1 MGRELNTI
9 AQVDQSDERRQNLKD
24 RVTTDKVV
32 IRPWKESHMI
42 SRRALHPG
50 IGIVLAVLLAATLA
64 GLGAAQLKGQTVR
77 IGNTDLG
84 GVVTSSKGTEA
95 GVWVI
100 AETSDL
106 PTKLV
111 KIVVT
116 DDQGRYLV
124 PDLPKANY
132 SVWVRGYGLVDSPK
146 VKASPGQT
154 LNLKAVVATDTKA
167 AAEYYPALYWFS
179 LLQVP
184 PKSDFPG
191 TGPSGNGIAPNI
203 KSQGEW
209 IRDIVN
215 TDGCTGCHQMG
226 DKATREI
233 PKSILSQ
240 TSDSKGAWDRRI
252 KAGQAGGGMSN
263 RFDQVGRQRALA
275 MYADW
280 SDRIAH
286 GEQPTAAPSRPQGL
300 ERNVVV
306 TLWDWADSKVYLHD
320 AISSDKRNPTVN
332 ANGPIYGALEESGD
346 YLTVLDPARNS
357 TSRVNLRPRDPQTPT
372 SFTTKPAAPSPYWG
386 DEAIWNSQTTV
397 HSFSMDKQGRVWAAA
412 RVRKPKT
419 PAWCQAGSDQISAK
433 LFPIDQG
440 QRGLELYEP
449 KTKETTTIDT
459 CFTWGH
465 VNFDDHDVL
474 WSSFGPT
481 GVEGWFD
488 TKIWDKTHD
497 EKKAQGW
504 SAFVLDYNGNGKRD
518 AYTEPDQPADST
530 KDKRISVSFY
540 GDSPAPDGS
549 VWGSVLGMP
558 GALVRFVPGSHPPE
572 TALAEYYEVPWNNPK
587 APVQGFAPR
596 GMDVDSKG
604 VVWTVL
610 SSGHYASFDRSK
622 CKGPLNGPSAAT
634 GQQCPE
640 GWTLYRFPGPNY
652 KGAVENGSAD
662 SAYYNF
668 VDRFD
673 MLGVGKDVP
682 LATGNLSEGLL
693 VLVNGKFLT
702 LRVPYP
708 MGYYAK
714 GLDGRVDDPKGGW
727 KGKGIYTPI
736 STRAPFHMEGG
747 KGTTPKLVK
756 FQMRPNPL
764 AD

>member
-1 MGRELNTI
+1 MSKRI
-9 AQVDQSDERRQNLKD
+9 SQVGL
-24 RVTTDKVV
+24 
-32 IRPWKESHMI
+32 
-42 SRRALHPG
+42 AA
-50 IGIVLAVLLAATLA
+50 VLAVLVAVTLA
-64 GLGAAQLKGQTVR
+64 GLLAGQQKSETVR
-77 IGNTDLG
+77 VGNADIG
-84 GVVTSSKGTEA
+84 GVVTSSSGPEA
-95 GVWVI
+95 GAWVI
-100 AETSDL
+100 AEATNL
-106 PTKLV
+106 PTKFV

-132 SVWVRGYGLVDSPK
+132 DVFVRGYGLVDSPK
-146 VKASPGQT
+146 VKGTPGKS
-154 LNLKAVVATDTKA
+154 LNLKAVIAPDKKA
-167 AAEYYPALYWFS
+167 AVEYYPALYWFAM
-179 LLQVP
+179 LQIP

-191 TGPSGNGIAPNI
+191 TGPSGNGIAANI
-203 KSQGEW
+203 KSQGQW
-209 IRDIVN
+209 IREIVN

-233 PKSILSQ
+233 PKLFLSQ
-240 TSDSKGAWDRRI
+240 YPDTKVAWEHRVQ
-252 KAGQAGGGMSN
+252 AGQAGAGMSA
-263 RFDQVGRQRALA
+263 RLTQVGPRAAA

-280 SDRIAH
+280 TDRIAK
-286 GEQPTAAPSRPQGL
+286 GELPSAAPSRPQGR

-306 TLWDWADSKVYLHD
+306 TLWDWADPKVYLHD
-320 AISSDKRNPTVN
+320 AIASDKRNPTVN
-332 ANGPIYGALEESGD
+332 PNGPIYGALEESGD
-346 YLTVLDPARNS
+346 YLTVLDPTRTALS
-357 TSRVNLRPRDPQTPT
+357 KIKLSVRDPQTP
-372 SFTTKPAAPSPYWG
+372 SSVNTKPMGPSPFWG

-412 RVRKPKT
+412 RVRKPET
-419 PAWCQAGSDQISAK
+419 PAWCRAGSDHPSAK
-433 LFPIDQG
+433 LFPINQG
-440 QRGLELYEP
+440 QRGLELYDP
-449 KTKETTTIDT
+449 KTKETTTLDT

-465 VNFDDHDVL
+465 VNLDDNDVL

-488 TKIWDKTHD
+488 TRIWDKTHD
-497 EKKAQGW
+497 EKQAQGW

-518 AYTEPDQPADST
+518 AYTEPNQPADPT
-530 KDKRISVSFY
+530 KDKRINVQYY

-549 VWGSVLGMP
+549 VWGSVMGFP

-587 APVQGFAPR
+587 APVQGYAPR

-610 SSGHYASFDRSK
+610 SSGHFASFDRRK
-622 CKGPLNGPSAAT
+622 CKGPLNGPTAAT
-634 GQQCPE
+634 GQHCPE
-640 GWTLYRFPGPNY
+640 GWTLYPFPGPNY
-652 KGAVENGSAD
+652 KGAVENGSAE

-693 VLVNGKFLT
+693 VLVDGKFMT

-714 GLDGRVDDPKGGW
+714 GLDGRIDNPNGGW

-747 KGTTPKLVK
+747 KGTTSKLVK
-756 FQMRPNPL
+756 FQMRPDPL

>member
-1 MGRELNTI
+1 MNKSTSHPRM
-9 AQVDQSDERRQNLKD
+9 
-24 RVTTDKVV
+24 V
-32 IRPWKESHMI
+32 I
-42 SRRALHPG
+42 
-50 IGIVLAVLLAATLA
+50 VFAVLLAAGLA
-64 GLGAAQLKGQTVR
+64 GLCAAQVNNGTVRVGAADV
-77 IGNTDLG
+77 G
-84 GVVTSSKGTEA
+84 GVVSSTNGPEA

-100 AETSDL
+100 AESIDL
-106 PTKLV
+106 PTKMI

-116 DDQGRYLV
+116 DDRGRYLV

-132 SVWVRGYGLVDSPK
+132 NVWVRGYGLVDSPK
-146 VKASPGQT
+146 VTAAPGKT
-154 LNLKAVVATDTKA
+154 VNLKAVVAPDKKA
-167 AAEYYPALYWFS
+167 AAQYYPALYWYS

-191 TGPSGNGIAPNI
+191 TGPSGNGIATSI
-203 KSQGEW
+203 RSQGEW
-209 IRDIVN
+209 IRSIVN

-233 PKSILSQ
+233 PQSILSEVK
-240 TSDSKGAWDRRI
+240 DSKAAWDQRI
-252 KAGQAGGGMSN
+252 KAGQAGRGMSAS
-263 RFDQVGRQRALA
+263 FDRVGRARVLA

-280 SDRIAH
+280 TDRVAH
-286 GEQPTAAPSRPQGL
+286 GELPAAAPSRPQGR

-306 TLWDWADSKVYLHD
+306 TLWDWADPKVYLHD
-320 AISSDKRNPTVN
+320 AIASDKRNPTVN
-332 ANGPIYGALEESGD
+332 PNGPIYGALEESGD
-346 YLTVLDPARNS
+346 YFPVIDPVHTAV
-357 TSRVNLRPRDPQTPT
+357 SRVKLRVRDPETPT
-372 SFTTKPAAPSPYWG
+372 SASTKPFGPSPYWG

-412 RVRKPKT
+412 RVRKPQT
-419 PAWCQAGSDQISAK
+419 PAWCQAGSDHPSAK
-433 LFPIDQG
+433 LFPINQG

-465 VNFDDHDVL
+465 VNFDDNDVL
-474 WSSFGPT
+474 WSSFGPA

-488 TKIWDKTHD
+488 TRVWDKTHD

-518 AYTEPDQPADST
+518 AYTEPDQPADPT
-530 KDKRISVSFY
+530 KDKRISVTYY
-540 GDSPAPDGS
+540 GVAPAPDGS
-549 VWGSVLGMP
+549 VWGSVQGMP
-558 GALVRFVPGSHPPE
+558 GALVRFNPGSHPPE

-610 SSGHYASFDRSK
+610 SSGHLASFDRSK
-622 CKGPLNGPSAAT
+622 CKGPLNGPTAT
-634 GQQCPE
+634 GQHCPE
-640 GWTLYRFPGPNY
+640 GWKLYAFPGPNY
-652 KGAVENGSAD
+652 KGAVENGAAD

-673 MLGVGKDVP
+673 MLGVGKDVSM
-682 LATGNLSEGLL
+682 ATGNLSEGLL
-693 VLVNGKFLT
+693 VLVDGKFLT

-714 GLDGRVDDPKGGW
+714 GLDGRIDNPNGGW
-727 KGKGIYTPI
+727 KAKGIYTPI

-756 FQMRPNPL
+756 FQMRPDPL